1 MQDIQTL
8 TVKDNSEELRN
19 ALLKPMTTLRN
30 NLSKVP
36 MSVLKTKYKQGY
48 DALILKLR
56 KAASEYATFLI
67 FHDIQ
72 IHEKYLQEC
81 LREVEHLIKSS
92 NIQKELSCAV
102 YKTQDIIA
110 FEHNAL
116 AFRKLLIREISTQ
129 YGERALISS
138 DEKTTL
144 SIYEYSKQKIHS
156 TIVTLHKA

>member
-1 MQDIQTL
+1 MQDVQNKPE
-8 TVKDNSEELRN
+8 KDQREELRN
-19 ALLKPMTTLRN
+19 ALLQPMATLRN

-36 MSVLKTKYKQGY
+36 RSVLKTKYKQGY

-67 FHDIQ
+67 FHDIR
-72 IHEKYLQEC
+72 IHEKYHQDC

-110 FEHNAL
+110 FEHSAFT
-116 AFRKLLIREISTQ
+116 FRKVILQELSSR
-129 YGERALISS
+129 YGNRVLTPRLWKMDSYC
-138 DEKTTL
+138 K
-144 SIYEYSKQKIHS
+144 H
-156 TIVTLHKA
+156 

>member
-19 ALLKPMTTLRN
+19 ALLKPMTT
-30 NLSKVP
+30 
-36 MSVLKTKYKQGY
+36 QGY

-67 FHDIQ
+67 FHDIR
-72 IHEKYLQEC
+72 IHEKYHQDC

-92 NIQKELSCAV
+92 NIQKELSYAV

-110 FEHNAL
+110 FEHS
-116 AFRKLLIREISTQ
+116 AFVFRQLILKELSARYRK
-129 YGERALISS
+129 SS
-138 DEKTTL
+138 NIL
-144 SIYEYSKQKIHS
+144 R
-156 TIVTLHKA
+156 

>member
-1 MQDIQTL
+1 MQDIQNKPE
-8 TVKDNSEELRN
+8 KDQREELRN
-19 ALLKPMTTLRN
+19 ALLQPMATLRN

-36 MSVLKTKYKQGY
+36 RSVLKTRYKQGY

-72 IHEKYLQEC
+72 IQEKYNQEC

-92 NIQKELSCAV
+92 NIPKVLSCIV
-102 YKTQDIIA
+102 YKTQDIEA

-116 AFRKLLIREISTQ
+116 AFRKLLIRELFAQ
-129 YGERALISS
+129 YGENVLISS
-138 DEKTTL
+138 DKKTTL
-144 SIYEYSKQKIHS
+144 SI
-156 TIVTLHKA
+156 

>member
-67 FHDIQ
+67 FHDIR
-72 IHEKYLQEC
+72 IHEKYHQDC

-92 NIQKELSCAV
+92 NIQKELSYAV

-110 FEHNAL
+110 FEHS
-116 AFRKLLIREISTQ
+116 AFVFRQLILKELSARYRK
-129 YGERALISS
+129 SS
-138 DEKTTL
+138 NIL
-144 SIYEYSKQKIHS
+144 R
-156 TIVTLHKA
+156 

>member
-56 KAASEYATFLI
+56 KTASEYATFLI
-67 FHDIQ
+67 FHDIR
-72 IHEKYLQEC
+72 IHEKYHQDC

-92 NIQKELSCAV
+92 NIQKELSYAV

-110 FEHNAL
+110 FEHSAL
-116 AFRKLLIREISTQ
+116 AFRKAIIKELSVQ
-129 YGERALISS
+129 YKDIILVS
-138 DEKTTL
+138 DDRK
-144 SIYEYSKQKIHS
+144 
-156 TIVTLHKA
+156 